1 MNCDQVFEVLTSGP
15 FPAGHPSDSTV
26 ELHLQSCHDC
36 RQLAEALRPAVE
48 IFHESLA
55 GTDNHA
61 LPSYEGTLRAADVGL
76 PQLVM
81 TMIEEEAAC
90 SLAVPVATT
99 TERRIGR
106 NGWPIAA
113 AIVMVVFMGVLAVR
127 QQFSGQSATDYE
139 LAGTP
144 SSDHQPDDSGKQ
156 YLLAMRLP
164 TVCFHIDESRT
175 DNSQVAPRHMHLCCT
190 QCHNAARPDRSP
202 LTNVAFLERSCKACH
217 QL

>member
-48 IFHESLA
+48 MLHESLA

-76 PQLVM
+76 PQSVM

-106 NGWPIAA
+106 NGWPIAV

-127 QQFSGQSATDYE
+127 QQFPGQSATDYE

-164 TVCFHIDESRT
+164 TICFHIDESRT
-175 DNSQVAPRHMHLCCT
+175 DNSQVAPRQMHLCCT